1 MGREVDEK
9 AAGRVEV
16 GGAVVTKLAL
26 DQVAIVFVLT
36 LSAGIKSH
44 ISPVNG
50 VLIVCVPSAGQK

>member
-26 DQVAIVFVLT
+26 DQVATVYVLT
-36 LSAGIKSH
+36 LNAGIKSR
-44 ISPVNG
+44 ILPVSAA
-50 VLIVCVPSAGQK
+50 LIVFVPSAGRE